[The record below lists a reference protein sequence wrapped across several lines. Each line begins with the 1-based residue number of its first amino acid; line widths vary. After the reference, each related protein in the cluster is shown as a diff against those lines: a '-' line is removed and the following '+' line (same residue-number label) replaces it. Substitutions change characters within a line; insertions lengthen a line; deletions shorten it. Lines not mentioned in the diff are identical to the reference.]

1 MPLLTIQDMH
11 RLIEQDVQ
19 KMGMA
24 AYKDFAPEELD
35 LQINRQIYFL
45 VDGILDK
52 HFGRTIKVDEKQG
65 FQTNQVTLDNLRHL
79 HKRIALNI
87 QTFDGQRYAVM
98 PDDYYHHIKTTI
110 TIEYKCWENNKEVTH
125 TEQIDLRIGQLEYD
139 LKNHPFHKSGRD
151 SPLGEIT
158 NGALFIFENGFVVTK
173 GLFIYIVKPDKVKFG
188 YDPVTGDY
196 DPATSTHCNL
206 DDSLHYLVVNMT
218 STKIMELIE
227 TNQQKIVN
235 SQRETT

>member
-35 LQINRQIYFL
+35 LQINRQIYL
-45 VDGILDK
+45 LLDGILDK
-52 HFGRTIKVDEKQG
+52 HFGRTIKIDEKQG
-65 FQTNQVTLDNLRHL
+65 FQVNQVTLDNLRHS
-79 HKRIALNI
+79 HKRVALTI
-87 QTFDGQRYAVM
+87 QVFNNSRYAII
-98 PDDYYHHIKTTI
+98 PEDYYHHIKTVV

-125 TEQIDLRIGQLEYD
+125 TKDVDLRIGKLEND

-151 SPLGEIT
+151 SPLAEIT
-158 NGALFIFENGFVVTK
+158 NGGIFFIEDGFITTK
-173 GLFIYIVKPDKVKFG
+173 ALFIYIVKPAKVKFG

-196 DPATSTHCNL
+196 DPATSVHCSL
-206 DDSLHYLVVNMT
+206 DDTLHYMVVNMT
-218 STKIMELIE
+218 SMKIMELIE